1 MDMIIINE
9 DGDRCSINI
18 KDVRLPRRA
27 NISEILAPHICLRG
41 SKTILN
47 SRFFVI

>member
-9 DGDRCSINI
+9 DEYRCSINI
-18 KDVRLPRRA
+18 KDVRLPR
-27 NISEILAPHICLRG
+27 ISEILPPHICLGG

-47 SRFFVI
+47 STFFVS